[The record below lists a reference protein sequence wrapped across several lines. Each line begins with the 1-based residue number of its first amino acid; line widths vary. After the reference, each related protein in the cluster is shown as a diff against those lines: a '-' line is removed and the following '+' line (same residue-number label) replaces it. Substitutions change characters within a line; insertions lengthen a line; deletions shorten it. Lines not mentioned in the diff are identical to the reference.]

1 MKLTWFL
8 LSILLLA
15 GRGESAVAEEEKM
28 NLEKATLAGG
38 CFWCM
43 QPVYDKR
50 PGVVST
56 IVGYT
61 GGTNE
66 NPTYEEV
73 STGRTGHAEAIE
85 VNYDPSKI
93 SYSELL
99 DAFWQSIDP
108 TDPRGQ
114 FADRGSQYRTAVF
127 YHDEEQKRLALES
140 KEKFAQSGKFDKP
153 IVTEIVPV
161 SKFYPAEEHH
171 QKYYLKQAGHYALYK
186 EGSGRAG
193 FLRKFWGKD

>member
-8 LSILLLA
+8 LAILLLA

-56 IVGYT
+56 TVGYT
-61 GGTNE
+61 GGGNE

-85 VNYDPSKI
+85 VTYDPSKI

-140 KEKFAQSGKFDKP
+140 KEKVAQSGKFEQP
-153 IVTEIVPV
+153 VVTEIVPA
-161 SKFYPAEEHH
+161 SKFYPAEEYH
-171 QKYYLKQAGHYALYK
+171 QKYYIKQAGHYAAYK
-186 EGSGRAG
+186 EGSGRGG
-193 FLRKFWGKD
+193 FLRRLWGKA